1 MSQSIN
7 RLIMA
12 VSQGETKTLKDV
24 RAQGSTW
31 SPLRRSLF
39 LWLWIAAVASNIGTW
54 MQNVGAEWLMT
65 SVAPSPMMVALMQT
79 AEMTPLFLLALPAGA
94 LADVVDRRRLLLFTQ
109 GWMLLAAVTLA
120 GLTLA
125 GLTGAWTLLLLTF
138 SLGLGA
144 ALNAPAWQAIVPELV
159 PRDELA
165 AAVSLNS
172 VAFNIARALGP
183 ALGGLVVAAA
193 GPWAVFLLN
202 AFSFLGIM
210 LVLYRWRREP
220 SESMLPTE
228 RVMGAMRAGLRYV
241 RHSPELRTV
250 LLRTGIFVVCAS
262 ALWAML
268 PLIARRELGLSAVGY
283 GVLLG
288 GLGTGAVLAAFIL
301 PGIRKRVSLN
311 LLVGSGTVL
320 FAAVTLTLAY
330 VRIMP
335 LLALAMVLG
344 GIAWMALMSSFNVSV
359 QTVVPAW
366 VRARALAVYLLVF
379 FGGLA
384 CGSAFWG
391 ALATRVGIPRA
402 LLCAA
407 LAMLAGLLAAL
418 RYPLVADEGLDLDPS
433 FHWSEP
439 TVISEPNPEDG
450 PVLVTVE
457 YLIDPARAD
466 EFRKAMDEVK
476 RIVRRDGA
484 MRWGLFNDQADEGRY
499 LETFLVESWA
509 EHMRQ
514 HARVTNAD
522 RAVQDHARSF
532 HIGDSPPVVTHL
544 IAENVSTKKRRLA
557 ASEQI

>member
-1 MSQSIN
+1 
-7 RLIMA
+7 MA
-12 VSQGETKTLKDV
+12 ISQGETKTLKDG
-24 RAQGSTW
+24 RAQGSSAW
-31 SPLRRSLF
+31 SPLSHTLF
-39 LWLWIAAVASNIGTW
+39 RWLWIAAVASNIGTW

-65 SVAPSPMMVALMQT
+65 SIAPSPMMVALMQT

-94 LADVVDRRRLLLFTQ
+94 LADVVDRRWLLLLTQ
-109 GWMLLAAVTLA
+109 GWMLIAAVTLA
-120 GLTLA
+120 VLTLA

-159 PRDELA
+159 PRKELA

-183 ALGGLVVAAA
+183 ALGGIVVALA
-193 GPWAVFLLN
+193 GPWAVFMLN
-202 AFSFLGIM
+202 AVSFLGIL
-210 LVLYRWRREP
+210 LVLYRWKREP

-228 RVMGAMRAGLRYV
+228 RVVGAMRAGLRYV

-250 LLRTGIFVVCAS
+250 LLRTGLFVVCAS

-268 PLIARRELGLSAVGY
+268 PLIARRELGLSAVEY
-283 GVLLG
+283 GILLG
-288 GLGTGAVLAAFIL
+288 GLGAGAVFAAFIL
-301 PGIRKRVSLN
+301 PLIRRSMSLN
-311 LLVGSGTVL
+311 LMVVCGTVL
-320 FAAVTLTLAY
+320 FAGVTLTLAY
-330 VRIMP
+330 VRV
-335 LLALAMVLG
+335 LAWLALAMVLG
-344 GIAWMALMSSFNVSV
+344 GIAWMALMSSFNISV

-366 VRARALAVYLLVF
+366 VRARALAIYLLVF
-379 FGGLA
+379 FGGMA
-384 CGSAFWG
+384 IGSALWG
-391 ALATRVGIPRA
+391 AVATRLGIPRA

-418 RYPLVADEGLDLDPS
+418 RYPLAASEALDLNPS
-433 FHWSEP
+433 LHWSEP
-439 TVISEPNPEDG
+439 TVVIEPHPEDG

-457 YLIDPARAD
+457 YLIDPARVD
-466 EFRKAMDEVK
+466 EFRKAMDDMK

-484 MRWGLFNDQADEGRY
+484 MRWGLFNDQANEGRY

-522 RAVQDHARSF
+522 RAIQDYARSF
-532 HIGDSPPVVTHL
+532 HIGDAPPVVTHL
-544 IAENVSTKKRRLA
+544 IAENVSTKKRRIA
-557 ASEQI
+557 AAEQD